1 MSESEQQVATA
12 LLLRFYMNSPP
23 RKTYA
28 EIAEAAHVPTVLLKT
43 RKKDG
48 IIEEREDRGKNVA
61 NFHDTF
67 TSPYADKI
75 RTFLEQK
82 ISDDPAFRNRL
93 PIIDNLINAMRGN
106 PIRPA
111 AGVGGLLSAYIEDGD
126 TWKQRVADVY
136 GGAWYI
142 VRFAGHLGPDT
153 IEEASKRREDPS
165 MVYAIIEISRK
176 SEKYGNDLPGFF
188 VRYRPSGEIEPRNI
202 FGNVLSLK
210 TGPYMIL
217 MGLEE
222 GTTHPVVIAA
232 DQNRDGSARPKIF
245 KSLILRK
252 AERGSFISGYTMF
265 IRAER
270 AWSDIISHRTLG
282 KVGVLPKSQLIKL
295 LKPEEPTIDEMIPT
309 LRNVSKNRGN
319 AMLCL

>member
-12 LLLRFYMNSPP
+12 LLLRFYMNSSGA
-23 RKTYA
+23 TYA
-28 EIAEAAHVPTVLLKT
+28 EIAEAADVPTVLLKT

-48 IIEEREDRGKNVA
+48 VIEEREDRGKNVA
-61 NFHDTF
+61 NFHNSF
-67 TSPYADKI
+67 TSEHADKI

-82 ISDDPAFRNRL
+82 ISDHTAFRNRL
-93 PIIDNLINAMRGN
+93 PIIDGLIVAMRGS

-111 AGVGGLLSAYIEDGD
+111 GGIGGLLSAYIEDGD
-126 TWKQRVADVY
+126 TWKQRVFDVY

-142 VRFAGHLGPDT
+142 VRFAAHLGPDAS
-153 IEEASKRREDPS
+153 EQASKRREDPS
-165 MVYAIIEISRK
+165 MVYAIIDIRPK
-176 SEKYGNDLPGFF
+176 IEKYGNDLPGFL
-188 VRYRPSGEIEPRNI
+188 VRYRPLREIEPRNI

-252 AERGSFISGYTMF
+252 AEHGSFISGYTMF

-270 AWSDIISHRTLG
+270 PWSDIVSHKTLG